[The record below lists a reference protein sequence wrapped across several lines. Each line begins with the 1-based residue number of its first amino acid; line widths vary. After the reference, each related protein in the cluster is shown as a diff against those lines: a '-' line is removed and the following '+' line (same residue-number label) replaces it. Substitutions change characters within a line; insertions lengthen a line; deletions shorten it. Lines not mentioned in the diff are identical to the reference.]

1 VHLRSRLERLVD
13 PLSREP
19 CRHGDLHGHG
29 GGSDSAAPR
38 RDRRCALKRAGFLTG
53 LAFGLILV
61 AARVNEYDVIH
72 DMLLLREPDVFLL
85 MGSAVA
91 TAAPLLWLLRRSAW
105 RTPYGG
111 PIAMVRHPVTRESI
125 LGSIVFG
132 AGWAVTGSCPGPVLA
147 MAGGGGLLAL
157 PIMLGLWIGQA
168 LHDRRIA
175 SPGTGERDA
184 TAPGG
189 ATARPC

>member
-1 VHLRSRLERLVD
+1 V
-13 PLSREP
+13 
-19 CRHGDLHGHG
+19 
-29 GGSDSAAPR
+29 
-38 RDRRCALKRAGFLTG
+38 KRVGFLIG
-53 LAFGLILV
+53 LAFGFILV

-91 TAAPLLWLLRRSAW
+91 TAAPLLWLLRRSGW

-111 PIAMVRHPVTRESI
+111 PIAMTRYPVKRESI
-125 LGSIVFG
+125 LGSVVFG

-157 PIMLGLWIGQA
+157 PVMVGLWTGQA
-168 LHDRRIA
+168 LHDRHVA
-175 SPGTGERDA
+175 SSDTAGRGA
-184 TAPGG
+184 IAPGA
-189 ATARPC
+189 ATARS